1 MPSGR
6 RAANR
11 AGPEKLLE
19 CANLSQRKRRYE
31 RRKDEDESNDGADED
46 EDEDED
52 EDDKEP
58 AQKRKA
64 NRRGGRRRGACQV
77 VPPKG
82 TQYKEGHLKV
92 ITDWMSARDDFAEKL
107 KRTVVRKCMADGECR
122 EQAMYVAIGCGNPL
136 LEDIVLEEMR
146 KW

>member
-1 MPSGR
+1 MPG
-6 RAANR
+6 
-11 AGPEKLLE
+11 
-19 CANLSQRKRRYE
+19 
-31 RRKDEDESNDGADED
+31 DEDGPGIIMSRLED
-46 EDEDED
+46 LLRE
-52 EDDKEP
+52 
-58 AQKRKA
+58 
-64 NRRGGRRRGACQV
+64 V